1 MKENRSKKKR
11 FGPVLVKILIALI
24 LIAGLIW
31 YLSYRAEKTIV
42 VPDVRDT
49 DMYVALA
56 EFGLDDAVIDIT
68 DKQILVSY
76 NLKDKKQE
84 EEALFLTLG
93 AAHQIAPSAQDIII
107 MVFYDIKPFKE
118 ITVAMTDVTLY
129 AENKLSEE
137 DFKKRIIVR
146 EIS

>member
-1 MKENRSKKKR
+1 MKESHSKKKR
-11 FGPVLVKILIALI
+11 FGHRLIKVLIVLMLMG
-24 LIAGLIW
+24 GLGW

-49 DMYVALA
+49 DMYVTLA
-56 EFGLDDAVIDIT
+56 QFGLDDAVIDIT

-76 NLKDKKQE
+76 NLKDKKQWE
-84 EEALFLTLG
+84 ESLFLTLG
-93 AAHQIAPSAQDIII
+93 AAHQIAPLAQEI
-107 MVFYDIKPFKE
+107 MITVFYDLKPFKE
-118 ITVAMTDVTLY
+118 IAVRMTDVDLY

-137 DFKKRIIVR
+137 DFKKRIMVR